1 MTDFQ
6 RSSVEQGR
14 YYEGHVRAVLT
25 MRGWVMLSDRP
36 MKVLGGEVDIVAF
49 DPDGVLHWIECKGS
63 YKDRP
68 GLLRD
73 DTAKKAIAVAWML
86 KRKNPDRPRYI
97 IVSSDLPKVGSLSSM
112 YINEALEAGI
122 IDGVM
127 EL

>member
-1 MTDFQ
+1 MTEFQ

-14 YYEGHVRAVLT
+14 YYEGHVRSVLAI
-25 MRGWVMLSDRP
+25 RGWTMVSERP
-36 MKVLGGEVDIVAF
+36 TKVPGGEVDVMAN

-86 KRKNPDRPRYI
+86 TRKNPNRPRYI
-97 IVSSDLPKVGSLSSM
+97 VITSDLPKVGSLAAT